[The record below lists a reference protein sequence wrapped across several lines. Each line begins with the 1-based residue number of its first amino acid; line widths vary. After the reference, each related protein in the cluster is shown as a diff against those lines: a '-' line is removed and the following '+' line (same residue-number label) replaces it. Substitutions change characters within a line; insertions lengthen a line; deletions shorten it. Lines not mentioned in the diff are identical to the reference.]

1 MNRKKKIAAGIAV
14 VSLLAAFGLT
24 LYPLISNY
32 YAQRHASSVYTDY
45 KESIIELDTS
55 MIDTAKSEA
64 AAYNASLVPG
74 TMNVTAYSSAAL
86 QAASEKYEDLL
97 NLSGNGLMGYL
108 DIPKLEAVLPI
119 YHGTEDATLEIGV
132 GHLLGSS
139 LPVGGEST
147 HAVLSGHSGMAGNRM
162 LSDLP
167 ELKIGDVFYL
177 EVLGETLAYQVD
189 QIKTVLPSD
198 TTYLSVIPGEDLC
211 TLVTCTPF
219 GINTHRL
226 LVRGTRIP
234 YEEAEVI
241 TAEKLQVEDTPASTW
256 EQQYIKGILLGIA
269 TVAVILV
276 FCIWGSHCQKRRR
289 RRKTRQ
295 REQFR
300 PRKRGKYEKA

>member
-1 MNRKKKIAAGIAV
+1 MKRGHWQI
-14 VSLLAAFGLT
+14 LLAAVLFLLALGLT
-24 LYPLISNY
+24 LYPVVSNWY
-32 YAQRHASSVYTDY
+32 IGRHQSRIQTEYREVLEQTDSAEI
-45 KESIIELDTS
+45 ESIRES
-55 MIDTAKSEA
+55 A
-64 AAYNASLVPG
+64 AAYNKTITPG
-74 TMNVTAYSSAAL
+74 AAEEAYS
-86 QAASEKYEDLL
+86 QASIRLATEDYVNQL
-97 NLSGNGLMGYL
+97 NVSGSGIMGYVE
-108 DIPKLEAVLPI
+108 IPKIGVDLPI
-119 YHGTEDATLEIGV
+119 YHGTGADSLDRGT

-147 HAVLSGHSGMAGNRM
+147 HTIITGHSGMASQKM
-162 LSDLP
+162 FTDL
-167 ELKIGDVFYL
+167 EQLREGDIFYL
-177 EVLGETLAYQVD
+177 HVLDETLAYEVRE
-189 QIKTVLPSD
+189 IHTVLPHD
-198 TTYLSVIPGEDLC
+198 TTYLGITTGEDYC

>member
-167 ELKIGDVFYL
+167 ELKVGDVFYL

-226 LVRGTRIP
+226 LVRGSRIP
-234 YEEAEVI
+234 YVEE
-241 TAEKLQVEDTPASTW
+241 
-256 EQQYIKGILLGIA
+256 
-269 TVAVILV
+269 
-276 FCIWGSHCQKRRR
+276 
-289 RRKTRQ
+289 
-295 REQFR
+295 
-300 PRKRGKYEKA
+300 EKAAAEELGSQRTGSYWLSHYTN